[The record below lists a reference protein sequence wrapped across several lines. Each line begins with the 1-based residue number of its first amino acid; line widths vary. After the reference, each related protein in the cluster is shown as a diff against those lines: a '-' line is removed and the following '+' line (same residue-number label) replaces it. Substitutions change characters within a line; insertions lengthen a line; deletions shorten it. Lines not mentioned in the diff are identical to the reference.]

1 MFRWRMREV
10 LLTQD
15 AGLFG
20 AVQDALSDSHIPY
33 DTRIINTGSQNRRS
47 GGWGRIGENV
57 NLEILYY
64 IYVKPKYE
72 EEAEYVV
79 AECRSRMRR

>member
-20 AVQDALSDSHIPY
+20 AVQDALSDSH
-33 DTRIINTGSQNRRS
+33 DTRVINTGSQNRRT

-64 IYVKPKYE
+64 IYVKPKDE
-72 EEAEYVV
+72 EQAGYVV
-79 AECRSRMRR
+79 AECRSRMKR

>member
-1 MFRWRMREV
+1 MFRWRMRGG

-15 AGLFG
+15 AGLLG

-33 DTRIINTGSQNRRS
+33 DTRVINTGSQNRRS

>member
-20 AVQDALSDSHIPY
+20 LVQNALRDGGIPY
-33 DTRIINTGSQNRRS
+33 ETRVINTGSQNRRS
-47 GGWGRIGENV
+47 GGWGRLGENV

-64 IYVKPKYE
+64 VYVKPKHE
-72 EEAEYVV
+72 EEAGYLI
-79 AECRSRMRR
+79 AECRQKMKR

>member
-20 AVQDALSDSHIPY
+20 AVQDALIEAGYLSLRL
-33 DTRIINTGSQNRRS
+33 TGCRI
-47 GGWGRIGENV
+47 
-57 NLEILYY
+57 
-64 IYVKPKYE
+64 
-72 EEAEYVV
+72 
-79 AECRSRMRR
+79 